1 MSPLIAQHHHG
12 VLPHGT
18 QELTTTVFQGLYV
31 ASRVTPHPQCPP
43 AFLHR
48 GRLLYIIHKCVHPFC
63 GLFILLAYCV
73 YSNIHFGSFFH
84 FPFLILQIFY
94 LFFNLFSGNF
104 IVEYKILRSYLL
116 PSLQLLGSS
125 SQLHVFGFGYFSFG
139 LAFETRVLCIALA
152 GLELALQTRLAS
164 NAEICLLVSAS
175 LMLGLKVHVAT
186 PGFMYIFIN
195 PDTNYYGPF
204 EHAYGAIHWR
214 TGNLPGATPTEEN

>member
-18 QELTTTVFQGLYV
+18 KELTTTVFQGLYV

-63 GLFILLAYCV
+63 GLFILLAYFV

-94 LFFNLFSGNF
+94 LFFDLFSGNF

-125 SQLHVFGFGYFSFG
+125 SQLHIFGFVWLFFIWFG
-139 LAFETRVLCIALA
+139 FWDKGSLHSPGWPGIGSADQASIKCRNLPACLCLLNA
-152 GLELALQTRLAS
+152 GIKSACRHTRL
-164 NAEICLLVSAS
+164 
-175 LMLGLKVHVAT
+175 HVY
-186 PGFMYIFIN
+186 FY
-195 PDTNYYGPF
+195 
-204 EHAYGAIHWR
+204 
-214 TGNLPGATPTEEN
+214 